1 MNEQQYAVQ
10 TGGKEIRKD
19 DVVKPKLK
27 RRKSPGAMT
36 WLLSRERSRVPAGS
50 LCLWYVSRLSFLY
63 LTSYTHVHCRHARRG
78 AGYSPAFIY
87 APLHASGPPWV
98 SSGNL
103 TSSAFYLVLARLLD
117 IASVSGSPLFGPL
130 IPIHPD
136 TFRDCWLCNSAYP
149 RPWYADRKGLRTA
162 GWWITENILSIY
174 GTFCLSKY
182 GGLMASFPW
191 NPSGE

>member
-1 MNEQQYAVQ
+1 MLWR
-10 TGGKEIRKD
+10 GCC
-19 DVVKPKLK
+19 
-27 RRKSPGAMT
+27 
-36 WLLSRERSRVPAGS
+36 PARGHV
-50 LCLWYVSRLSFLY
+50 CRQGHCVSDMCVSTLSFLY
-63 LTSYTHVHCRHARRG
+63 LTSYTQVHCRHARRR